1 MMKEKIRG
9 FAKTLG
15 INKIG
20 FSKNSVVALFPYYVK
35 GESGNLSMY
44 ARSIDYHAVGEEK
57 LKKLSEFLVDL
68 GASEVLIHVD
78 KGGLD
83 DRKAA
88 FEAGLGFYG
97 KNGMLICTEYGSY
110 FFIGQVVHNLEI
122 EPDIPLEKSCL
133 SCGAC
138 TNRCPGK
145 ALSENGFEIERC
157 LSEVSQR
164 RGELTEAEKEL
175 IHKNGL
181 CWGCDVCQQVC
192 PHNRGLETT
201 AMPEFLTDR
210 ITGLKYE
217 DVDALSNREFKEK
230 YGKYAFSW
238 RGKAV
243 LQRNLRV
250 LEDLKGI

>member
-1 MMKEKIRG
+1 MMKEQIRG
-9 FAKTLG
+9 LAKALG

-20 FSKNSVVALFPYYVK
+20 FSKNSVAAIFPYYVK
-35 GESGNLSMY
+35 GENGNLSMY
-44 ARSIDYHAVGEEK
+44 ARSIDYHTVCEEK
-57 LKKLSEFLVDL
+57 LKKLSELLLDL
-68 GASEVLIHVD
+68 GATEVFVHVD

-97 KNGMLICTEYGSY
+97 KNGMLISPEYGSY

-122 EPDIPLEKSCL
+122 EPDVPLEKSCI

-138 TNRCPGK
+138 ISRCPGK
-145 ALSENGFEIERC
+145 ALSENGFEVNRC
-157 LSEVSQR
+157 LSEISQR
-164 RGELTEAEKEL
+164 RGQLTEAEQIL
-175 IHKNGL
+175 IRNNGL

-192 PHNRGLETT
+192 PHNQGLETT
-201 AMPEFLTDR
+201 AIPEFLNDR
-210 ITGLKYE
+210 ITELMPE
-217 DVDALSNREFKEK
+217 DVDSLSNREFKEK
-230 YGKYAFSW
+230 YGEYAFSW

-250 LEDLKGI
+250 LF